1 MSFTAGQCSYS
12 LHYQPASKNQ
22 QHHLLLQSDWEPI
35 SSRCWSVVRPL
46 FDKTHNYLCL
56 YSVVLY
62 CVVIHLARALCSLT
76 LSYELCCLWK
86 SLLCLTHSCRW
97 NNCIQ
102 IEIGCDSVFFFLSH
116 TIYLGTIMTS
126 SSSKLEMKQMSIHFR
141 KWWNIDFCLLVQCSL
156 DFGHFCNGSKGG
168 MPLTNTLQFMHLI
181 DCSFNKTRSAALTW
195 VFGSSNLP
203 PASFY
208 RGPV

>member
-1 MSFTAGQCSYS
+1 M
-12 LHYQPASKNQ
+12 
-22 QHHLLLQSDWEPI
+22 
-35 SSRCWSVVRPL
+35 
-46 FDKTHNYLCL
+46 LC
-56 YSVVLY
+56 VLY
-62 CVVIHLARALCSLT
+62 LTRHTIICVFTV
-76 LSYELCCLWK
+76 LCCIVLWYTLLVLSAVWLWAMSCAASESHYCVWLTVVDETIAFKLRK
-86 SLLCLTHSCRW
+86 SKDWLWFRYICSFF
-97 NNCIQ
+97 
-102 IEIGCDSVFFFLSH
+102 FFFLSH
-116 TIYLGTIMTS
+116 TVYLGTIMTS

>member
-22 QHHLLLQSDWEPI
+22 QHHLLLWDSKAVRKPR
-35 SSRCWSVVRPL
+35 SSSCWSVVCPL
-46 FDKTHNYLCL
+46 FDKTHNYFCL

-62 CVVIHLARALCSLT
+62 CVVIHLARAVCSLT
-76 LSYELCCLWK
+76 LSYELCRGCLWK

-102 IEIGCDSVFFFLSH
+102 IEEVQRLVVIFVHFFLSH
-116 TIYLGTIMTS
+116 TLYLGTIMTS

-141 KWWNIDFCLLVQCSL
+141 KWRNIDFCHLVQCSL

-168 MPLTNTLQFMHLI
+168 MPLTNTLYAPNWLQLQ
-181 DCSFNKTRSAALTW
+181 
-195 VFGSSNLP
+195 
-203 PASFY
+203 
-208 RGPV
+208 